1 MRGLKDPGLPA
12 LVPGPK
18 FDQNLIEFRSE
29 CTASIKMHKIARIC
43 SKLDQ
48 ICSKLLEIRSNL
60 LKICAQLLDIRPNF
74 LEIRSTCTNL
84 YETSKSAFRA
94 LTSSLFEGARFSK
107 FDETLLRQGFTTEP
121 HARNSRLLFPDA
133 TWRRFWS
140 PGRAPG
146 SSWAPIWTSRGAFRD
161 PPGAPGARREHADVL
176 PGCSQGALGTLL
188 GATGRPEG
196 VHGPILTRFRV
207 PRRLSRV

>member
-1 MRGLKDPGLPA
+1 LFQAPGLGSRTQ
-12 LVPGPK
+12 VRST
-18 FDQNLIEFRSE
+18 FDQI
-29 CTASIKMHKIARIC
+29 SIGMHKLRSQCTKSLEFARNWIKFARNC
-43 SKLDQ
+43 SKFDQ
-48 ICSKLLEIRSNL
+48 ICSKFVH
-60 LKICAQLLDIRPNF
+60 ICSKFGQIFSKFDRHAQI
-74 LEIRSTCTNL
+74 CTN
-84 YETSKSAFRA
+84 TPKSAFRA

-107 FDETLLRQGFTTEP
+107 FDEKLLRQGFTTEP
-121 HARNSRLLFPDA
+121 HARNSRLSFPDA

-207 PRRLSRV
+207 PRRLSRD

>member
-1 MRGLKDPGLPA
+1 MNRFSRRFCQLAWLA
-12 LVPGPK
+12 
-18 FDQNLIEFRSE
+18 EFQAK
-29 CTASIKMHKIARIC
+29 CTASIKMHKIAQIFSQLDQIC
-43 SKLDQ
+43 WKFDQ
-48 ICSKLLEIRSNL
+48 ICSKFVH
-60 LKICAQLLDIRPNF
+60 ICSKFGQMFSKFDRHAQI
-74 LEIRSTCTNL
+74 CTN
-84 YETSKSAFRA
+84 TPKSAFRA

-107 FDETLLRQGFTTEP
+107 FDEKLLRQGFTTEP

-207 PRRLSRV
+207 PRRLSRD